1 MSALLRLSRII
12 RTPKALNPTRCV
24 HSTMSSHFF
33 TPYRSPS
40 HSGWSRSRLYSGYT
54 PGGSS
59 QVSANMRVL
68 YSLMGTNIAVFG
80 YAMYLKAQARQ
91 GFQQPFISFLQNMTM
106 NLTDFRNGRWW
117 TLLTA
122 NFTHIDIGHIFS
134 NMFTVYFL
142 GGFLAT
148 APQVTPGRYLVIA
161 LGSAV
166 SGAAGYMFQ
175 QHMKSQ
181 GNPGMRDYSRGLG
194 FSGAVMGLCSVA
206 ACLAPTTKFHLY
218 GIVPVPLWGLVAGYA
233 AYDGYYL
240 NSADTRV
247 GHAGHLGGL
256 AFGLLYYFARLRGV
270 RF

>member
-1 MSALLRLSRII
+1 MSALLRLSRLMTST
-12 RTPKALNPTRCV
+12 RTLQPNKFAQK
-24 HSTMSSHFF
+24 TMSSQFF
-33 TPYRSPS
+33 NPYRSPS
-40 HSGWSRSRLYSGYT
+40 HLGLSRSRFYSHYT

-68 YSLMGTNIAVFG
+68 YSLMGANVAIYA
-80 YAMYLKAQARQ
+80 YAMYLKAQAMQ
-91 GFQQPFISFLQNMTM
+91 GFQQPFINFLQNMTM
-106 NLTDFRNGRWW
+106 NLTDFQNGRWW
-117 TLLTA
+117 TVVTA

-166 SGAAGYMFQ
+166 SGAAGYLCQ
-175 QHMKSQ
+175 QYLKRQSK
-181 GNPGMRDYSRGLG
+181 PGTPDYSRGLG

-206 ACLAPTTKFHLY
+206 ACLAPTTKFQLY
-218 GIVPVPLWGLVAGYA
+218 GIVPIPLWALVAGYA

-256 AFGLLYYFARLRGV
+256 AFGMLYYFTRLRGV